1 MGYSPWGCKQLD
13 MTEQA
18 LPVHG
23 FHIHRSTGPESDCP
37 TPFDTRD
44 LRIHGFWYPQGVPD
58 PIPSGYQGM
67 TVAQP
72 CKYLECL
79 ISSTPVNGRAGAPAF
94 SQ

>member
-1 MGYSPWGCKQLD
+1 MIPCENKETGTQSNYSQPSVSGDAEPWILGRGEL
-13 MTEQA
+13 T
-18 LPVHG
+18 V
-23 FHIHRSTGPESDCP
+23 
-37 TPFDTRD
+37 RD
-44 LRIHGFWYPQGVPD
+44 VLIHGFWYPQGVPE